1 MPNTWAQSRPLYV
14 RSLPLKGAISPKVGV
29 SPQNCRKAQRSRAG
43 RPSSLRLSMPKYVPI

>member
-14 RSLPLKGAISPKVGV
+14 RSLHLKGAISPKVGV